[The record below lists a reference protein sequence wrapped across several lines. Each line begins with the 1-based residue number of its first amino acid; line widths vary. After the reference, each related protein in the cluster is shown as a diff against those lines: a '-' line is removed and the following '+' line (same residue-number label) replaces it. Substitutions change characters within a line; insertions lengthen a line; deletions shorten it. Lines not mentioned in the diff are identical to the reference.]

1 MIKLQLRDQPQRFV
15 SLAGAAVTLGRDEG
29 NDFPIDDPS
38 ISDFHA
44 EIRAD
49 ADGLEIVDL
58 LSARGTFVND
68 RRVRQRRRLHAWDV
82 VRLGNVELEVNDP
95 TVNRPDGWALRSES
109 DLLAGQF
116 YPLAAATVAGRGVEC
131 DLRIDDATL
140 SRRHAELTVHGGVLH
155 VRDLGSANGV
165 FVNDARVDDAELS
178 AGDRLRLGSR
188 AFLVVGPERR
198 AGSDVDP
205 TDATIIQG
213 GGRAAGDTEVLDS
226 VGPACLVEQTGFL
239 GGAAELP
246 LQGGHYR
253 LGRNADN
260 DVVIADG
267 SISRLHAMLS
277 PVAGGWRVQDMH
289 SSNGVLVNGERVA
302 ARELKDGD
310 EIRLGR
316 AVFVFRSGVNREAAP
331 PRQSS

>member
-1 MIKLQLRDQPQRFV
+1 MIKLQLRNQPQRFV

-29 NDFPIDDPS
+29 NDFVIDDPS
-38 ISDFHA
+38 VSDFHA
-44 EIRAD
+44 EIRTGSE
-49 ADGLEIVDL
+49 GLEIVDL

-68 RRVRQRRRLHAWDV
+68 GRVRQRRPLHAWDL

-116 YPLAAATVAGRGVEC
+116 FPLAASTVVGRGVES

-140 SRRHAELTVHGGVLH
+140 SRRHAELTIRGGVLH

-165 FVNDARVDDAELS
+165 FVNESPVDAAELC

-188 AFLVVGPERR
+188 SFHVVGPERR
-198 AGSDVDP
+198 VATDTDP
-205 TDATIIQG
+205 ADATIIQG
-213 GGRAAGDTEVLDS
+213 GRQGGGDTEVLDGA
-226 VGPACLVEQTGFL
+226 GPACLVEQTGFL
-239 GGAAELP
+239 GDAGELP

-277 PVAGGWRVQDMH
+277 PAAGGWRVQDMH
-289 SSNGVLVNGERVA
+289 SSNGVLVNGERVTM
-302 ARELKDGD
+302 RDLQDGD

-316 AVFVFRSGVNREAAP
+316 AVFVYRSG
-331 PRQSS
+331 